1 MSYDLIGIASNMKN
15 TKNLNNTN
23 PHPNTQNK
31 SKTFERTKE
40 NICHFLVKTTIND
53 FLKCSF

>member
-1 MSYDLIGIASNMKN
+1 MSYYLIGIASNMKN

-23 PHPNTQNK
+23 PHPNTQNEF
-31 SKTFERTKE
+31 KTFERTKE
-40 NICHFLVKTTIND
+40 SMLHFLVKATIND